1 MEKPTPWR
9 ANSPQVSRFTDGK
22 LPARLGN
29 RQGGET
35 NDREQSSLYLVA
47 ADEGEHFEQSRAYR
61 FSRDCDTR
69 GMNERSGFHTTRLG
83 RSAQCG
89 LDRDRIERG
98 QRLERGRKREEMFP
112 HSVDPHVPG
121 DRSFVVRDRVREE
134 EATLRDEVAEP
145 PRPRLEQLEHRKKPR
160 VPISKI
166 RVVPEIFGSE
176 PRLQTSAELVRR
188 EPRHVLLVEPIELLG
203 IEHGVAAADALDRKR
218 VDELLAREELA
229 IVAGR
234 P

>member
-121 DRSFVVRDRVREE
+121 DRSFDMIGARNNAMTPLGVLYGYGSAAE
-134 EATLRDEVAEP
+134 LRDAGALHLCAT
-145 PRPRLEQLEHRKKPR
+145 PR
-160 VPISKI
+160 
-166 RVVPEIFGSE
+166 
-176 PRLQTSAELVRR
+176 
-188 EPRHVLLVEPIELLG
+188 
-203 IEHGVAAADALDRKR
+203 
-218 VDELLAREELA
+218 
-229 IVAGR
+229 
-234 P
+234 